1 MSDRTTAGR
10 LKNLAR
16 EALHKYKS
24 FERALTHFVDSAKKE
39 DVLLRS
45 MLRPYLEVEQELREA
60 AQKRIAGNGQR
71 TGSSH
76 TQPFIRTVHVVHPGK
91 PTAAQIAAGTRRA
104 DHLGKTILDTYKI
117 GGKVI
122 GDYSVRE
129 ALGYGRQLT
138 REGYILRHMA
148 GVVANADPDAKL
160 RDVVK
165 VKEAHRIIQQAAE
178 FADGAA

>member
-1 MSDRTTAGR
+1 MSDRTTNGR

-16 EALHKYKS
+16 EALHKYKG
-24 FERALTHFVDSAKKE
+24 FERALTHFVDSVKRE

-45 MLRPYLEVEQELREA
+45 LLRPYLEVEQELREA
-60 AQKRIAGNGQR
+60 TQCPGSSNGQPSF
-71 TGSSH
+71 SSP
-76 TQPFIRTVHVVHPGK
+76 TQPYTRRTCVVHPGK
-91 PTAAQIAAGTRRA
+91 PTASQIAAGTRRA
-104 DHLGKTILDTYKI
+104 DYLGKTILDTYKI
-117 GGKVI
+117 GGKAI

-138 REGYILRHMA
+138 REGYILRRMS

-165 VKEAHRIIQQAAE
+165 VKEAQRIIQEAAE
-178 FADGAA
+178 VADAA